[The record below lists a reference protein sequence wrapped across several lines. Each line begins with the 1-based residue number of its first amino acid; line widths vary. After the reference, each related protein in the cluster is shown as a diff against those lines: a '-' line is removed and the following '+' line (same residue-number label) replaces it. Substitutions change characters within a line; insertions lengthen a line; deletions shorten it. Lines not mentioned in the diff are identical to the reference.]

1 MANLDH
7 FQLSIDNLI
16 LGSWGQGLIVSPFS
30 FVPTRRRK
38 SRVQFFFE
46 KSLQDDGGPLCLL
59 DGRKE
64 GYQEGVDAAAAGLKK
79 KMRGRVN
86 ERVCVRVRACVWV

>member
-1 MANLDH
+1 M
-7 FQLSIDNLI
+7 
-16 LGSWGQGLIVSPFS
+16 
-30 FVPTRRRK
+30 
-38 SRVQFFFE
+38 
-46 KSLQDDGGPLCLL
+46 CLL

-86 ERVCVRVRACVWV
+86 ERVCVRVRACVWVRESVRVFERQREIRDFELPVDTNFNATPGNII